1 MQLSHRS
8 EIDQVYQLGAVKTEK
23 NQSSL
28 TVKVELVN
36 QTKTTIVTDTKID
49 TIKKRQP
56 STKPMRVSAKIT
68 ARNLCALDW
77 QSNGHQK
84 EPASVFACYW
94 NGLSKTDTK
103 RCTSAKQL
111 LSSNQLE
118 SVLPA
123 TMWSS
128 GWRDWRDWQ
137 ARRSEQQYPTPSPDD
152 SDTIL
157 TLAIPIDILICPY

>member
-1 MQLSHRS
+1 MHPNKAGIYEHDNTTPASVPSSDH
-8 EIDQVYQLGAVKTEK
+8 VA
-23 NQSSL
+23 SL

-68 ARNLCALDW
+68 ARNLCALGW

-94 NGLSKTDTK
+94 NGLSKTDKEVYKCKAATQLK
-103 RCTSAKQL
+103 SAGV
-111 LSSNQLE
+111 STTGNDVE
-118 SVLPA
+118 
-123 TMWSS
+123 
-128 GWRDWRDWQ
+128 
-137 ARRSEQQYPTPSPDD
+137 
-152 SDTIL
+152 
-157 TLAIPIDILICPY
+157 